1 MNKYV
6 GFLEINII
14 YIIMKLKLTAVLVKE
29 DVGGYSSICP
39 ELNVASQGE
48 TVEEAVGKLK
58 EAVELYLEDEDAVIP
73 ETIVKPI

>member
-48 TVEEAVGKLK
+48 TVEEAVGNLK

>member
-39 ELNVASQGE
+39 ELDVASQGE
-48 TVEEAVGKLK
+48 TVEEAVGNLK

>member
-39 ELNVASQGE
+39 ELDVARQGE
-48 TVEEAVGKLK
+48 TVEEAVGNLK

>member
-14 YIIMKLKLTAVLVKE
+14 YNIMKLKLTAVLVKE

-39 ELNVASQGE
+39 ELDVASQGE
-48 TVEEAVGKLK
+48 TVEEAVGNLK